1 MIFLS
6 VFTERLHSST
16 AQAAIA
22 CLMVLVLQLA
32 LDNKPGAVNLIRY
45 HPAQP
50 RNKDVYCLKEPA
62 LSTLSTLCIIYLRKM
77 SMIWIIYTNLCL
89 ETVFHCTVTEIWF
102 PCFLSLILHEH
113 WTCTIHDFVK
123 IILHRISLTNWEQ
136 RLAARALW
144 RSEYLITR
152 EGNLTVEANLP
163 LLDYQTCSAV
173 RTAQTETEA
182 CLEISK

>member
-6 VFTERLHSST
+6 VFTVRLHSST

-32 LDNKPGAVNLIRY
+32 LDNKPGAVNLITY
-45 HPAQP
+45 HQP
-50 RNKDVYCLKEPA
+50 SRGARMYTVQKSRLYLHY
-62 LSTLSTLCIIYLRKM
+62 LQYLRKM
-77 SMIWIIYTNLCL
+77 SMKWIIYTLCL

-152 EGNLTVEANLP
+152 EATWL
-163 LLDYQTCSAV
+163 
-173 RTAQTETEA
+173 
-182 CLEISK
+182 